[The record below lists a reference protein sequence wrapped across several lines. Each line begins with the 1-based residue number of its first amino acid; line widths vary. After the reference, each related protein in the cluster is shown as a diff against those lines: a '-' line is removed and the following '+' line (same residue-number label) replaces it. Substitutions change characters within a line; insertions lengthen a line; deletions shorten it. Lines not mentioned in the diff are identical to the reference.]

1 MLYLSKGVL
10 CKNSTTDEVRVAR
23 GNTVVT
29 LTGLEAETWLS
40 GRFNMISTD
49 DREKC
54 SAIQSLYDMGLAEY
68 EDAIDETAQYY
79 ILTRC
84 ICCPAKTS
92 LIKKPLSN
100 CERTVMI
107 WLDNA
112 GLRLSTAELMYLVEN
127 KVKPTDNL
135 FYEENAQALV
145 ETIYTKDTIFDNIL
159 ENQMGQAKCRNEVVC
174 SLLLLLSKK
183 RIVML

>member
-29 LTGLEAETWLS
+29 LTGLEAEIWLD

-49 DREKC
+49 GKGKC
-54 SAIQSLYDMGLAEY
+54 NAIRSLYNMGLAEY
-68 EDAIDETAQYY
+68 EDATDETAQYH

-84 ICCPAKTS
+84 ICCPAKTN
-92 LIKKPLSN
+92 LIKKPLSK
-100 CERTVMI
+100 CEKDVMI

-127 KVKPTDNL
+127 EVKPTDNL

-145 ETIYTKDTIFDNIL
+145 ETIYTQYSIFDNIL
-159 ENQMGQAKCRNEVVC
+159 ENQMMHAKCRNEVIC

-183 RIVML
+183 RIAML

>member
-49 DREKC
+49 DKEKC
-54 SAIQSLYDMGLAEY
+54 SAIRSLYDMGL

-159 ENQMGQAKCRNEVVC
+159 ENQMGHAKCRNEVVC

>member
-49 DREKC
+49 NKEKC
-54 SAIQSLYDMGLAEY
+54 SAIRSLYEMGLAEY
-68 EDAIDETAQYY
+68 EDATDETAQYY

-159 ENQMGQAKCRNEVVC
+159 ENQMGHAKCRNEVVC

>member
-23 GNTVVT
+23 GNTVIT
-29 LTGLEAETWLS
+29 LTGAEAEVWLG

-49 DREKC
+49 DNEKC
-54 SAIQSLYDMGLAEY
+54 NAICSLYNMGLAEY
-68 EDAIDETAQYY
+68 EDNDDETAQYH

-84 ICCPAKTS
+84 ICCPAKMS
-92 LIKKPLSN
+92 LIKKPLSK
-100 CERTVMI
+100 CEKIVMI

-135 FYEENAQALV
+135 FYEENAQALI
-145 ETIYTKDTIFDNIL
+145 ETIYTKDMIFDNIL
-159 ENQMGQAKCRNEVVC
+159 ENQMGYAKCRNEVVC

>member
-10 CKNSTTDEVRVAR
+10 CKNSTTEEVRVAR

-29 LTGLEAETWLS
+29 LTGLEAEIWLD
-40 GRFNMISTD
+40 GRFNVIYTD
-49 DREKC
+49 DKEKC
-54 SAIQSLYDMGLAEY
+54 NAIHSLYNMGLAEY
-68 EDAIDETAQYY
+68 EDATDETAQYH

-84 ICCPAKTS
+84 VCCPAKTN
-92 LIKKPLSN
+92 LIKKPLSK
-100 CERTVMI
+100 CERIVMV

-127 KVKPTDNL
+127 NVKPTDNL

-159 ENQMGQAKCRNEVVC
+159 ENQMGYAKCRNEVVYA
-174 SLLLLLSKK
+174 LLLLLSKK

>member
-10 CKNSTTDEVRVAR
+10 CKNSTADELRVAR
-23 GNTVVT
+23 GNTIVT
-29 LTGLEAETWLS
+29 LKGTEAEVWLD
-40 GRFNMISTD
+40 GRFDIAYAGD
-49 DREKC
+49 KEKC
-54 SAIQSLYDMGLAEY
+54 DAVKSLYNMGLSEY
-68 EDAIDETAQYY
+68 NDGNDDTAQYR
-79 ILTRC
+79 IMTGC

-92 LIKKPLSN
+92 SIKKPLSKA
-100 CERTVMI
+100 EKTIMA

-112 GLRLSTAELMYLVEN
+112 GLRLSVAELIYLIEN
-127 KVKPTDNL
+127 KVKPSKEL

-145 ETIYTKDTIFDNIL
+145 ETIYTQNTIFDNIL
-159 ENQMGQAKCRNEVVC
+159 ENQMENAKCRNDVIS

>member
-10 CKNSTTDEVRVAR
+10 CKNSTTNEVRVAR
-23 GNTVVT
+23 GNTIIT
-29 LTGLEAETWLS
+29 LTGVEADVWLS

-49 DREKC
+49 DKDKC
-54 SAIQSLYDMGLAEY
+54 DAIRSLYNMGLAEY
-68 EDAIDETAQYY
+68 EDITDENAQYH

-92 LIKKPLSN
+92 LIKKPLSK
-100 CERTVMI
+100 CEKIVMI

-127 KVKPTDNL
+127 EVKPTADL
-135 FYEENAQALV
+135 FYKENAQTLV

-159 ENQMGQAKCRNEVVC
+159 ENQMEYAKCRNEVVC